1 MTNCCLRGVDS
12 GNTAAEKVVYYK
24 VIISGKNTRKKN
36 ALTGAGTKIISEFP
50 LFPYL
55 AHLNNC
61 HLSISLKYTSNSQLN
76 YYFLMATLAM
86 DSTLA

>member
-1 MTNCCLRGVDS
+1 MILKGVIPV
-12 GNTAAEKVVYYK
+12 TYLPEK
-24 VIISGKNTRKKN
+24 N
-36 ALTGAGTKIISEFP
+36 LLLFP
-50 LFPYL
+50 LIITPAQKNFGIAVFPYL
-55 AHLNNC
+55 SHLNNC

>member
-1 MTNCCLRGVDS
+1 MLKGSYPRYLS
-12 GNTAAEKVVYYK
+12 P
-24 VIISGKNTRKKN
+24 GK
-36 ALTGAGTKIISEFP
+36 KIPADHRPVQKYFGIAV
-50 LFPYL
+50 FPYL
-55 AHLNNC
+55 SHLNNC

>member
-1 MTNCCLRGVDS
+1 MLLLRGRFWEM
-12 GNTAAEKVVYYK
+12 AAEKVARYEV
-24 VIISGKNTRKKN
+24 VISGKNTRSKSTH
-36 ALTGAGTKIISEFP
+36 TGAGTKIISEFP

>member
-1 MTNCCLRGVDS
+1 MTECYCRGVDFWKRLLKKWLITRLVS
-12 GNTAAEKVVYYK
+12 QEKTPAQK
-24 VIISGKNTRKKN
+24 ML
-36 ALTGAGTKIISEFP
+36 LTGAGTKIISEFP

>member
-1 MTNCCLRGVDS
+1 MTDISLNP
-12 GNTAAEKVVYYK
+12 AYYK
-24 VIISGKNTRKKN
+24 NHLGIAV
-36 ALTGAGTKIISEFP
+36 
-50 LFPYL
+50 FPYL
-55 AHLNNC
+55 SRLNNC